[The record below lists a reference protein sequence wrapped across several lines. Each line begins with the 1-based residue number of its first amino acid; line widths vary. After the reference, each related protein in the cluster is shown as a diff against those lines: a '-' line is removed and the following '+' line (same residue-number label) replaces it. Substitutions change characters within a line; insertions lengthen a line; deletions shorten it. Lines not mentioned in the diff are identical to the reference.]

1 MDSNLIVIIFSQVKA
16 KESGLQQFQHKEL
29 TMSNVVMLVTVLG
42 IGCAVGMLVILLF
55 VVSLL
60 AIQD

>member
-1 MDSNLIVIIFSQVKA
+1 
-16 KESGLQQFQHKEL
+16 
-29 TMSNVVMLVTVLG
+29 MSNVVMLVTVLG